1 MTSTYSSPEQTTP
14 LLSFV
19 MPAYKGQWLS
29 SAVESILAQTYTNI
43 ELIVVNDCSPDDL
56 DATMARYDD
65 PRIRYY
71 HNKEN
76 LGGKYLTKQW
86 EHCIQFARGEYLVIA
101 ADDDI
106 YAPTFAEECM
116 RLAVEYPSAH
126 LIRTCIR
133 SVDEEGNE
141 VAVERFVPE
150 GSRLISQLEYIYA
163 YREGHVFICMG
174 NFVMRTSVLKEKG
187 FVDFPRALSS
197 DIAMS
202 IMMAECGVACTP
214 KPLFSFRLS
223 TVQLSGSKA
232 HLEPKIEAST
242 QFFEWVTSYP
252 IPQPQNEQEA
262 SCLQRLTYEDWREKC
277 VYDYF
282 NMIIRY
288 VSLAELP
295 HYLRLARYA
304 TPKEK
309 AMMVLRYFKR
319 RIFS

>member
-56 DATMARYDD
+56 DATMAQYDD

-106 YAPTFAEECM
+106 YAPTFAEECI

-126 LIRTCIR
+126 LIRTCTR

-141 VAVERFVPE
+141 LAVERFVPE

-163 YREGHVFICMG
+163 YREGHVFI
-174 NFVMRTSVLKEKG
+174 
-187 FVDFPRALSS
+187 
-197 DIAMS
+197 
-202 IMMAECGVACTP
+202 
-214 KPLFSFRLS
+214 
-223 TVQLSGSKA
+223 
-232 HLEPKIEAST
+232 
-242 QFFEWVTSYP
+242 
-252 IPQPQNEQEA
+252 
-262 SCLQRLTYEDWREKC
+262 
-277 VYDYF
+277 
-282 NMIIRY
+282 
-288 VSLAELP
+288 
-295 HYLRLARYA
+295 
-304 TPKEK
+304 
-309 AMMVLRYFKR
+309 
-319 RIFS
+319 

>member
-1 MTSTYSSPEQTTP
+1 MPRASSPLAITYTSQPKLSEYNKYMSMTSTYSSPEQTTP

-56 DATMARYDD
+56 DATMAQYDD

-141 VAVERFVPE
+141 LAVERFVPE
-150 GSRLISQLEYIYA
+150 GSRLVSQLEYIYA

-187 FVDFPRALSS
+187 FIDFPRALAS

-214 KPLFSFRLS
+214 KPLFSFRHS
-223 TVQLSGSKA
+223 TVHLSGSKA
-232 HLEPKIEAST
+232 HLEP
-242 QFFEWVTSYP
+242 
-252 IPQPQNEQEA
+252 
-262 SCLQRLTYEDWREKC
+262 
-277 VYDYF
+277 
-282 NMIIRY
+282 
-288 VSLAELP
+288 
-295 HYLRLARYA
+295 
-304 TPKEK
+304 
-309 AMMVLRYFKR
+309 
-319 RIFS
+319 